1 MAQAATSSYPM
12 PPDMHWLIVL
22 IISAIT
28 SGLGYL
34 VWGFKQAFFVKK
46 LDPAN
51 KSVRYF
57 MLSFVAMLVQV
68 ALYFVMLSDL
78 SSGSSGSVAA
88 LVPMIMITNVV
99 IVIFA
104 YIGIF
109 GMRRSLINHYNSA
122 EPIGLQLGGVMTFF
136 FSILY
141 FQYHLSRIA
150 AWRKT
155 GVMK

>member
-1 MAQAATSSYPM
+1 MTQAASSSYPI
-12 PPDMHWLIVL
+12 PPDMHWLVVL

-68 ALYFVMLSDL
+68 ALYFVMLTDL
-78 SSGSSGSVAA
+78 SSGSVAA
-88 LVPMIMITNVV
+88 LLPMVMITNVV

-104 YIGIF
+104 YMGIF
-109 GMRRSLINHYNSA
+109 GMRRSLINHYNSV